1 MNMHSRPDDY
11 VLLAEGNDGNDPY
24 VAEESTSSLN
34 LFGLFSTPSIS
45 TLLRLIGAPILPKL
59 ESPNDRPA
67 TGAELERLT
76 GKPAQ
81 APVTIPEILI
91 SQHHNALQ
99 FHYANYTRVKTN
111 LKHVLRDKNAAIAEL
126 CRLTAISEGRGENLI
141 TAYIQVVEEV
151 LPNLNSTVFNLAK
164 PTIKVEINNQLE
176 QARIRLQTKQRELST
191 LKTELQ
197 QHAQEIVKCYNEI
210 KQVKL
215 PNPASI
221 PESKEADQESSRQG
235 RGYLQMSH

>member
-164 PTIKVEINNQLE
+164 PTNK
-176 QARIRLQTKQRELST
+176 
-191 LKTELQ
+191 
-197 QHAQEIVKCYNEI
+197 
-210 KQVKL
+210 
-215 PNPASI
+215 
-221 PESKEADQESSRQG
+221 
-235 RGYLQMSH
+235 